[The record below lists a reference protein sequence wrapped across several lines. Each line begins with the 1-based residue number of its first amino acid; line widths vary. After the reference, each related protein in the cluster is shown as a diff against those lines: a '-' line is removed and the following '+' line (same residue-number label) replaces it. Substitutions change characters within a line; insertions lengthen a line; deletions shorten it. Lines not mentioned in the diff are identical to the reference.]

1 MALRRLVIEA
11 QESAARGDHE
21 RAARLERD
29 ARDLELVLQEEM
41 QRSQAEHA
49 KLQQQQAELERDY
62 LRQELALAE
71 DAGRRDEAREL
82 ARELERMERERAEFI
97 RQVAREDRLGAM
109 RRQLAE
115 MAARLETLQAEGH
128 DDRAAELER
137 KIEQMHDELA
147 DEELDRED

>member
-1 MALRRLVIEA
+1 
-11 QESAARGDHE
+11 
-21 RAARLERD
+21 
-29 ARDLELVLQEEM
+29 
-41 QRSQAEHA
+41 
-49 KLQQQQAELERDY
+49 
-62 LRQELALAE
+62 LALAE

-137 KIEQMHDELA
+137 KIEQMHDELP
-147 DEELDRED
+147 DEEFDRED